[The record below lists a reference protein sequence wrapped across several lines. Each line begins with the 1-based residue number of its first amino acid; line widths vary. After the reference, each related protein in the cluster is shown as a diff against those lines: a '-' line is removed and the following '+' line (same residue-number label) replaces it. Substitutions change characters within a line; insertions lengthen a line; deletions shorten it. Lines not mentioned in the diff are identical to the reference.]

1 MTGDAQPV
9 PAAAPNARYPIAS
22 LGRRYAAV
30 AYEGLLISAIVLVT
44 GFLTMPLV
52 SPVAKAAHS
61 LEVPSLPARALSA
74 CAVFGIAGLYFVWS
88 WTGGRRTLPMKTWR
102 LALERRDGRV
112 VDARTAVTRYLA
124 AWTGPLAALI
134 AYELLKPSAIDHP
147 AFWLVGLN
155 YAWALVDPDRQFL
168 HDRIAGTRITGTG
181 ASAVGSA
188 N

>member
-9 PAAAPNARYPIAS
+9 PPAAPKARHPIAS

-30 AYEGLLISAIVLVT
+30 AYEGLLIAAIVLVT

-74 CAVFGIAGLYFVWS
+74 CAVFGIAGLYCVWS

-124 AWTGPLAALI
+124 AWIGPLAALV
-134 AYELLKPSAIDHP
+134 AYEVLKPSAIDHQ
-147 AFWLVGLN
+147 AFWLVGFN

-168 HDRIAGTRITGTG
+168 HDRIAGTRITWRG
-181 ASAVGSA
+181 ASAAGSA